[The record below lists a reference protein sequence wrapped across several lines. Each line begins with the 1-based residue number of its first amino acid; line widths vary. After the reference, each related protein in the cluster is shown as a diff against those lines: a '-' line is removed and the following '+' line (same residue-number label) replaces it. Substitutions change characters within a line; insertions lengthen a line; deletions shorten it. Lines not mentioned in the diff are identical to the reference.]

1 MFQTCGLFFFFF
13 LLGLMLQERRLQ
25 ILFCAGTGD
34 TTTEEVTQATST
46 KSKRFPEGGEAHP
59 AVLAGD
65 ALAQMMPWGGGKG
78 RDEDLPPPELH
89 WEVRPSQPTV
99 SLFTPAKQKG
109 VFLT

>member
-1 MFQTCGLFFFFF
+1 
-13 LLGLMLQERRLQ
+13 MLQERRLQ

-65 ALAQMMPWGGGKG
+65 ALARMMPWGGGKG
-78 RDEDLPPPELH
+78 RDEDLPPPRTALGGA
-89 WEVRPSQPTV
+89 PLTANSQPV
-99 SLFTPAKQKG
+99 YASEAKRSIPHLAIVMKSY
-109 VFLT
+109 